1 MIINRFKKIDAVTSR
16 QLLSKIQD
24 WKTQFQ
30 QINPNNL
37 EEIEKSKNEIAP
49 LLFQALIESDK
60 PLGLY
65 LPKQLF
71 IDALSEQNEANWDF
85 IVCHIG
91 TEEPEVP
98 KMTPKL
104 RPIFK
109 FYKGGKDTDGQFIPI
124 TPATLHFSNATESN
138 LQSSQKQAKNT
149 TNANDSNAQAVTYAA
164 SISSVGGCANSTPPP
179 R

>member
-1 MIINRFKKIDAVTSR
+1 MIINRFKKIDKDASR
-16 QLLSKIQD
+16 QLLLKIQD
-24 WKTQFQ
+24 WRTQFQ

-37 EEIEKSKNEIAP
+37 QEIEKSKNEIAP
-49 LLFQALIESDK
+49 LLFQALIGSDK

-71 IDALSEQNEANWDF
+71 IDALSKQNEANWDF

-91 TEEPEVP
+91 TEEPETP
-98 KMTPKL
+98 KMAPKL

-109 FYKGGKDTDGQFIPI
+109 FYKGGKDADGLFIPI
-124 TPATLHFSNATESN
+124 TPAALHLSNATEDN
-138 LQSSQKQAKNT
+138 LHSSQKQAKNT
-149 TNANDSNAQAVTYAA
+149 TNVNDSNAQATTYAA

>member
-1 MIINRFKKIDAVTSR
+1 MIINRFKKIDKDASH
-16 QLLSKIQD
+16 QLLLKIQD
-24 WKTQFQ
+24 WRTQFQ

-37 EEIEKSKNEIAP
+37 QEIEKSKNEIAP
-49 LLFQALIESDK
+49 LLFQALIGSDK

-71 IDALSEQNEANWDF
+71 IDALSKQNEANWDF

-91 TEEPEVP
+91 TEEPETP
-98 KMTPKL
+98 KMAPKL

-124 TPATLHFSNATESN
+124 TPATLHFSNATEGDKSKDLHPDQKKAHHSN
-138 LQSSQKQAKNT
+138 SNNQG
-149 TNANDSNAQAVTYAA
+149 NAQTTAVTA
-164 SISSVGGCANSTPPP
+164 VGGCANSTPPP

>member
-1 MIINRFKKIDAVTSR
+1 MIINRLKKIDKDASR

-24 WKTQFQ
+24 WRNQFQ

-37 EEIEKSKNEIAP
+37 QEIEKSKNEIAP

-71 IDALSEQNEANWDF
+71 IDALSKQNEANWDF

-91 TEEPEVP
+91 TEEPEIP

-109 FYKGGKDTDGQFIPI
+109 FYKGGKDTEGQFIPI
-124 TPATLHFSNATESN
+124 TPATLHFSNATEVDKSTD
-138 LQSSQKQAKNT
+138 LHPDQKKAYHSSSDNQGNSQTMAIM
-149 TNANDSNAQAVTYAA
+149 A
-164 SISSVGGCANSTPPP
+164 VGGCANSTPPP

>member
-1 MIINRFKKIDAVTSR
+1 MIINRFKKIDKDASR
-16 QLLSKIQD
+16 QLLLKIQD
-24 WKTQFQ
+24 WRTQFQ

-37 EEIEKSKNEIAP
+37 QEIEKSKNEIAP

-71 IDALSEQNEANWDF
+71 IDALSKQNEANWDF
-85 IVCHIG
+85 IVCYIG
-91 TEEPEVP
+91 TEEPETP
-98 KMTPKL
+98 KMAPKL

-138 LQSSQKQAKNT
+138 KNKDLHPDQKKVPH
-149 TNANDSNAQAVTYAA
+149 SNQGNSQAVTTMA
-164 SISSVGGCANSTPPP
+164 VGGCANSTPPP